1 MQVATSSNLPEASDV
16 VVVGGGLAGLVAGLR
31 CAELG
36 HDVVVLEQGAAA
48 DYPCNSRF
56 TMGFFHVAMTNI
68 FAPPEA
74 LRKAIDSATRG
85 HADPALAASLAAGA
99 APAMRWLAGQ
109 GVRTIRPR
117 GFSASPMLAP
127 PVPMRRGLHWHGR
140 GGDVLLRRLSA
151 NLAQRGGRM
160 LCGVRAEALLMYN
173 GVCTGLATSAGR
185 IAARAV
191 ILADGGF
198 QAAPDLLAR
207 HVTAHPASILT
218 RNAGTGR
225 GDGLRMAAAV
235 GARIIDSAE
244 FYGHVQHRDAMRD
257 ADLWPY
263 PVIDHLVSAGLAVG
277 PKGRRFA
284 DEGLGGV
291 AMANAIARLPDPLS
305 ATAICDTMIWETRG
319 RLPVLPPNPHLRD
332 APIVRAQTVEA
343 LAAALGMP
351 ELPATIAVHNAALSG
366 GLSDL
371 SPPRTP
377 GRMPPLPIRKPPF
390 LAIPLCAGITY
401 TMGGI
406 AVDGQ
411 AQVLDEAGARI
422 PGLLAAGST
431 IGGLE
436 GGPAAG
442 YTGGLSKALVFG
454 LRAAASVG
462 ER

>member
-1 MQVATSSNLPEASDV
+1 MQVETSSDLPEASDV
-16 VVVGGGLAGLVAGLR
+16 VVVGGGLAGLVAALR
-31 CAELG
+31 CAEIG
-36 HDVVVLEQGAAA
+36 HRVVVLEQGTA
-48 DYPCNSRF
+48 DAYPCNSRL
-56 TMGFFHVAMTNI
+56 TMGFFHVAMTDI
-68 FAPPEA
+68 FAPPET
-74 LRKAIDSATRG
+74 LRAAIERATQG
-85 HADPALAASLAAGA
+85 HADPNLAASLAAGA
-99 APAMRWLAGQ
+99 APAMRWLASQ

-117 GFSASPMLAP
+117 GLSTSPMLAP
-127 PVPMRRGLHWHGR
+127 PVPMRPGLHWQGR
-140 GGDVLLRRLSA
+140 AGDVLLRLLATRLA
-151 NLAQRGGRM
+151 RLGGR
-160 LCGVRAEALLMYN
+160 LLRGVRGEALLMHN
-173 GVCTGLATSAGR
+173 GVCTGLMTSAGP
-185 IAARAV
+185 IGARAV

-207 HVTAHPASILT
+207 HVTAHPEAILT

-225 GDGLRMAAAV
+225 GDGLRMAREA
-235 GARIIDSAE
+235 GARIIASAE
-244 FYGHVQHRDAMRD
+244 FYGHVQHRDAMHD
-257 ADLWPY
+257 AALWPY
-263 PVIDHLVSAGLAVG
+263 PVLDHLVAAGLAVG
-277 PKGRRFA
+277 PDGQRFA

-305 ATAICDTMIWETRG
+305 ATAIFDTAIWQTRG
-319 RLPVLPPNPHLRD
+319 RLPVLPPNPNLRD
-332 APIVRAQTVEA
+332 APIMRADTVEA
-343 LAAALGMP
+343 LAATLGMP
-351 ELPATIAVHNAALSG
+351 DLPTTIAAHNAALEG
-366 GLSDL
+366 GALDK
-371 SPPRTP
+371 PRSA
-377 GRMPPLPIRKPPF
+377 GRLPALPIQVPPF

-411 AQVLDEAGARI
+411 AQVLDDAGARI